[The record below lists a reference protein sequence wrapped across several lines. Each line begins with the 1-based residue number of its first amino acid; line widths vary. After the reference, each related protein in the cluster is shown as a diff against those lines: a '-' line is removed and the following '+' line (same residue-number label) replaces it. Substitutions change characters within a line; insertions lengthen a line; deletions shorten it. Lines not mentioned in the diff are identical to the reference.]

1 MAKDTI
7 LMPEIDSVS
16 AAAEDQM
23 ADAEATRRSRRQRQS
38 HGRSSTGRLPP
49 HDLQMEMGVLGCALL
64 DPNQCIGECIEKLKD
79 DGKSAF
85 YDLRHQTI
93 YETLAEMFNA
103 RMPVDLITVQQ
114 NLKDRQLLEQVGGIA
129 YLSQLQDA
137 VPSAANLSYYLE
149 KIREKYLLRK
159 LIQTCSGVVGRIYD
173 YEGDVDELVDSVEK
187 EILGIR
193 ESVSREADLVDIRAV
208 QQRVIGQYEAAFN
221 GNQHFG
227 LQTGFQDLD
236 NLIGGMLGQ
245 EMIMVGGSPS
255 SGKTS
260 LALCMMSHLAVNQ
273 RVPIGYFSLDDPADT
288 VIHRLACIDA
298 RVNGAEIRRGRPT
311 EGDMQKLG
319 VAMLKINAAKDCLM
333 IDESGGLNE
342 FTMHAKARR
351 MIQRGAKIIFLD
363 YLQLFQAKGEI
374 YERTTAAS
382 HAVKRLAKEANV
394 PVVCISAITKPRD
407 ASANWH
413 PKMSD
418 FRGSGDIE
426 YDMNQAWLLYRD
438 PEDMADEFAPI
449 YRVCLD
455 VGKNKQ
461 GPTGRIKLV
470 FAKNCTRFESCSNFE
485 GDVPQR

>member
-1 MAKDTI
+1 
-7 LMPEIDSVS
+7 
-16 AAAEDQM
+16 
-23 ADAEATRRSRRQRQS
+23 
-38 HGRSSTGRLPP
+38 
-49 HDLQMEMGVLGCALL
+49 
-64 DPNQCIGECIEKLKD
+64 
-79 DGKSAF
+79 
-85 YDLRHQTI
+85 
-93 YETLAEMFNA
+93 
-103 RMPVDLITVQQ
+103 
-114 NLKDRQLLEQVGGIA
+114 
-129 YLSQLQDA
+129 
-137 VPSAANLSYYLE
+137 
-149 KIREKYLLRK
+149 
-159 LIQTCSGVVGRIYD
+159 
-173 YEGDVDELVDSVEK
+173 
-187 EILGIR
+187 
-193 ESVSREADLVDIRAV
+193 
-208 QQRVIGQYEAAFN
+208 
-221 GNQHFG
+221 
-227 LQTGFQDLD
+227 
-236 NLIGGMLGQ
+236 
-245 EMIMVGGSPS
+245 
-255 SGKTS
+255 
-260 LALCMMSHLAVNQ
+260 MSHLAINKHI
-273 RVPIGYFSLDDPADT
+273 PIGYFSLDDPADT
-288 VIHRLACIDA
+288 IIHRLACIDA

-311 EGDMQKLG
+311 EGDMTKLAA
-319 VAMLKINAAKDCLM
+319 AMAKINGARDCLM

-342 FTMHAKARR
+342 STMHAKARR

-470 FAKNCTRFESCSNFE
+470 FAKNCTRFEACSQMSDA
-485 GDVPQR
+485 DVPQR